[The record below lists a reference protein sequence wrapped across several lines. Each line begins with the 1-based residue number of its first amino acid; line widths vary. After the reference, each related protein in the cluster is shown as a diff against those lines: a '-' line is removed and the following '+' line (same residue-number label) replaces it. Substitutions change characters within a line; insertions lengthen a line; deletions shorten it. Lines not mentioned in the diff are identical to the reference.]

1 MNPLRKSL
9 VAFCLLLFAGVPAL
23 AQAWEYVNLRQ
34 LRVKDTDVF
43 KTYVKHAFP
52 YLNKNGKVLAVNRA
66 AATGESGRMYVAT
79 YFASMDNVTTFLK
92 ERRNDWD
99 EYMKSPGNLAQSQID
114 NSDGGAD
121 DVLWKLDKDMSN
133 TPAGVDISK
142 MAWRKL
148 IFVTVKPG
156 MMDAFIATR
165 KQIKEADKK
174 LGLDYPILYMTASY
188 GAPANLVLIS
198 IPAAN
203 AVEFYTAAAAR
214 AKARE
219 ANPDVQALWKKWG
232 TMGSNALIDQ
242 ITMIPY

>member
-1 MNPLRKSL
+1 MNPFKKSL
-9 VAFCLLLFAGVPAL
+9 LPFLFLLLAAVPAVS
-23 AQAWEYVNLRQ
+23 QAWEYVNLRQ

-43 KTYVKHAFP
+43 KAYVKHAFP
-52 YLNKNGKVLAVNRA
+52 YLNKNGKVAAVNRA

-79 YFASMDNVTTFLK
+79 YFASMDQVPTFLK

-99 EYMKSPGNLAQSQID
+99 AYMKTPGNLGQSQID

-142 MAWRKL
+142 LAWRKL
-148 IFVTVKPG
+148 VFVTVKPG
-156 MMDAFIATR
+156 MMEAFIALR
-165 KQIKEADKK
+165 KQMKEADMK
-174 LGLDYPILYMTASY
+174 LGLDYPVLYMTVAY

-214 AKARE
+214 AKVRE

-242 ITMIPY
+242 LTMIPY

>member
-1 MNPLRKSL
+1 MNPLKKSL
-9 VAFCLLLFAGVPAL
+9 LPFFLLLLAGIPAV

-34 LRVKDTDVF
+34 LRVKDPDVF
-43 KTYVKHAFP
+43 KAYVMHAFP
-52 YLNKNGKVLAVNRA
+52 YLNKNGKVAAVNRA

-79 YFASMDNVTTFLK
+79 YFASIDQVTIFIK

-99 EYMKSPGNLAQSQID
+99 AYMKSPGNLGQSQID
-114 NSDGGAD
+114 NSDGSPD

-133 TPAGVDISK
+133 TPAGIDISK
-142 MAWRKL
+142 LAWRKL
-148 IFVTVKPG
+148 YFVTVKPG

-165 KQIKEADKK
+165 KQIKEADKM
-174 LGLDYPILYMTASY
+174 LGLDYPVLYMTVAY
-188 GAPANLVLIS
+188 GAPTNMVLIS

-203 AVEFYTAAAAR
+203 ALEFYTAAAAR

-219 ANPDVQALWKKWG
+219 GNPDVQALWKKWG
-232 TMGSNALIDQ
+232 AMGSNALIDQ